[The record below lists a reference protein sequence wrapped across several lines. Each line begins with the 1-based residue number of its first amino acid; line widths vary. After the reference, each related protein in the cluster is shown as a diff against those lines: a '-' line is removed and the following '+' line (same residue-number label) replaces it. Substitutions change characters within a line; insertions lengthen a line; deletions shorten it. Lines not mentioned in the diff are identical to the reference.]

1 MARSAF
7 AELFLVLNGRTVSVV
22 PPQSARNCW
31 AGSPLQT
38 GRRLR
43 AGRPHG
49 VRGPQ
54 VHFPNHQQA
63 KECDMQQIRDVMTRD
78 VMLADPGMKL
88 NEAAVLMRDGDF
100 GLLPVGENDRL
111 VGTITDRDI
120 TIRAVAEGR
129 DPNAT
134 TVRDVMSEGIYYCFD
149 DQGVE
154 EAAELMS
161 EAQIR
166 RLPIVNRDK
175 RLVGIVALA
184 DLATEPGAGQPAG
197 EALAGVSEE

>member
-1 MARSAF
+1 M
-7 AELFLVLNGRTVSVV
+7 
-22 PPQSARNCW
+22 
-31 AGSPLQT
+31 
-38 GRRLR
+38 
-43 AGRPHG
+43 
-49 VRGPQ
+49 
-54 VHFPNHQQA
+54 
-63 KECDMQQIRDVMTRD
+63 QIRDVMTPD

-134 TVRDVMSEGIYYCFD
+134 TVREAMSEGIYYCFD
-149 DQGVE
+149 DQTVE
-154 EAAELMS
+154 DAAELMS

-184 DLATEPGAGQPAG
+184 DLATEPKAGEHAG

>member
-1 MARSAF
+1 
-7 AELFLVLNGRTVSVV
+7 
-22 PPQSARNCW
+22 
-31 AGSPLQT
+31 
-38 GRRLR
+38 
-43 AGRPHG
+43 
-49 VRGPQ
+49 
-54 VHFPNHQQA
+54 
-63 KECDMQQIRDVMTRD
+63 MQLRDVMTRD
-78 VMLADPGMKL
+78 VTLAEPAMLLK
-88 NEAAVLMRDGDF
+88 EAASLMRDGDF

-120 TIRAVAEGR
+120 AIRAVAEGK

-134 TVRDVMSEGIYYCFD
+134 TVREAMSEGIYYCFD
-149 DQGVE
+149 DQTVD

-184 DLATEPGAGQPAG
+184 DLATEPQAGEPAG
-197 EALAGVSEE
+197 EALAGVSQEE

>member
-1 MARSAF
+1 M
-7 AELFLVLNGRTVSVV
+7 
-22 PPQSARNCW
+22 
-31 AGSPLQT
+31 
-38 GRRLR
+38 
-43 AGRPHG
+43 
-49 VRGPQ
+49 
-54 VHFPNHQQA
+54 
-63 KECDMQQIRDVMTRD
+63 QIRDVMTSD

-88 NEAAVLMRDGDF
+88 NEAAALMRDGDF
-100 GLLPVGENDRL
+100 GLLPVRENDRL

-120 TIRAVAEGR
+120 TVRAVAEGR

-134 TVRDVMSEGIYYCFD
+134 TVREAMSEGIYYCFD
-149 DQGVE
+149 DQTVE

>member
-1 MARSAF
+1 MGRSAF
-7 AELFLVLNGRTVSVV
+7 SAVFNVLNGHTLSGV
-22 PPQSARNCW
+22 PPQLPRNCK
-31 AGSPLQT
+31 ACSPLQT
-38 GRRLR
+38 RTGGRGSQATYAPSAFR
-43 AGRPHG
+43 
-49 VRGPQ
+49 
-54 VHFPNHQQA
+54 VHFPNHQHA
-63 KECDMQQIRDVMTRD
+63 KECAMQIRDVMTRD

-88 NEAAVLMRDGDF
+88 NEAAALMRDGDF

-120 TIRAVAEGR
+120 AIRAVAEGR
-129 DPNAT
+129 DPNT
-134 TVRDVMSEGIYYCFD
+134 TAVRDAMSEGIYYCFD
-149 DQGVE
+149 DQTVE
-154 EAAELMS
+154 EAAEVMS

-184 DLATEPGAGQPAG
+184 DLATEPRAGEPAG

>member
-1 MARSAF
+1 M
-7 AELFLVLNGRTVSVV
+7 
-22 PPQSARNCW
+22 
-31 AGSPLQT
+31 
-38 GRRLR
+38 
-43 AGRPHG
+43 
-49 VRGPQ
+49 
-54 VHFPNHQQA
+54 
-63 KECDMQQIRDVMTRD
+63 QIREVMTRD

-88 NEAAVLMRDGDF
+88 NEAAAMMRDGDF

-129 DPNAT
+129 DPNT
-134 TVRDVMSEGIYYCFD
+134 TAVRDAMSEGIYYCFD
-149 DQGVE
+149 DQTVE
-154 EAAELMS
+154 EAAEVMS

-184 DLATEPGAGQPAG
+184 DLATEPKVGEHAG